1 MFYDDEKRVT
11 EREDMTAASAGAAD
25 DDEPDSESLL
35 SLESDELL
43 SLELEPL
50 ELLLALRRPA
60 PPPSSLPPPPCDD
73 RDLSPATT
81 TATLGKTDVQ

>member
-1 MFYDDEKRVT
+1 MI
-11 EREDMTAASAGAAD
+11 AAAGAGGRRRLAAAD

-60 PPPSSLPPPPCDD
+60 PPPSSLPPCDD